1 VQVGVQIGLD
11 DIEKITREKNK
22 LSKGKARARHP
33 WWWVLGWV
41 LVCAV
46 SSRSWAGARET
57 GLHSPE
63 VAPQEAV

>member
-33 WWWVLGWV
+33 WWWVFRVGFGLGCQ
-41 LVCAV
+41 LAELGGCKGNRIAQPG
-46 SSRSWAGARET
+46 SC
-57 GLHSPE
+57 
-63 VAPQEAV
+63 PQEAV